1 MMNPAGHPLGAS
13 FKRFLASLVLLK
25 DRDGL
30 RYLDDAELGS
40 GRGGRWLAKFRDLL
54 RQLVS
59 IELALPGTYYQ
70 EVTAY
75 PVVDKKD
82 LKAILKNERPSPPFP
97 SERQSAIL
105 EIGERRSLV
114 AHWYFPDSLISA
126 PKSLLRLRIPAS
138 AALLFTA
145 REGQRLFRLG
155 PYFLLTECFPDA
167 KRCLESRELS
177 ALDGGGLSLPEPE
190 PLEPS
195 DLLWRRAYGVG
206 ILRYLSASLPTHLVT
221 FRAPALES
229 RAALT
234 RFAIRAGA
242 LAFLFF
248 ILVTPTV
255 YFGRLAAE
263 AGALDRAERA
273 RALRSEMAKVER
285 YNTVVDDVTAFGA
298 KTASLKKSFDLAFL
312 LSRPPHQVEVIR
324 YAGGATEVYGFTPSV
339 SDLLATI
346 EASELACSPELIRPV
361 QRRGNLES
369 FAVLCEGQ
377 LGL

>member
-1 MMNPAGHPLGAS
+1 MANPVGHSLRAS
-13 FKRFLASLVLLK
+13 LKRFLSGLVLLK

-40 GRGGRWLAKFRDLL
+40 GRSGRGVAKLRDLL
-54 RQLVS
+54 RQLISV
-59 IELALPGTYYQ
+59 ELALPGTYYQ

-82 LKAILKNERPSPPFP
+82 LKAILKNERPRPPFP

-114 AHWYFPDSLISA
+114 AHWYFPESQATA
-126 PKSLLRLRIPAS
+126 PRSLLRLRIPAS

-145 REGQRLFRLG
+145 RDGQRLYRLG
-155 PYFLLTECFPDA
+155 SYFLLTECFPDA
-167 KRCLESRELS
+167 KRCLESRELA
-177 ALDGGGLSLPEPE
+177 ALDDGGLPLAEPE
-190 PLEPS
+190 PLEPG
-195 DLLWRRAYGVG
+195 DLLWQRTYGVG
-206 ILRYLSASLPTHLVT
+206 ILRFLSASLPTHLVAV
-221 FRAPALES
+221 RAPALES
-229 RAALT
+229 RAALS
-234 RFAIRAGA
+234 RILIRAGS

-248 ILVTPTV
+248 ALVTPTV
-255 YFGRLAAE
+255 YFGHHAAE

-285 YNTVVDDVTAFGA
+285 YNAVVEDVTAFGA

-312 LSRPPHQVEVIR
+312 LSRPPHKVEVIR

-339 SDLLATI
+339 SELLAAI
-346 EASELACSPELIRPV
+346 EASDLACSPELIRPV
-361 QRRGNLES
+361 QRRGDLES